1 MAGLGIAI
9 AFGVRLLLV
18 LLFLPFSALDKILN
32 FRGAVGQAGQI
43 TASRTLATGL
53 ILAGLTIEIVMSLG
67 ILTGIADR
75 AAAFVL
81 AGYCGVTAL
90 LWKQFWK
97 PGDFW
102 SGGKGRELFWDFLKN
117 FALAGGFLL
126 VTFGTTAGSVGVFF
140 ADPFASSR
148 PYDTPAKQQTGRTV
162 SDQDKP
168 SIPYWH
174 LWTDKDGVSRHTR
187 CAMTEFDKKSM
198 SPPAS
203 PQWQG
208 QKTHDGATV
217 FVTVQPVGWTGDWH
231 ENPKPQWII
240 PLSGRWFVEAMDGS
254 RVEMGPGEISF
265 GEDQNTRE
273 RDGKTGHYSG
283 TVGDEPAVLMIVQ
296 YDSPPTIDAAC
307 RFK

>member
-1 MAGLGIAI
+1 MAGLSIVI
-9 AFGVRLLLV
+9 AFSVRLLLV
-18 LLFLPFSALDKILN
+18 ALFLPFSALDKIVN
-32 FRGAVGQAGQI
+32 FRGAVGQASQI
-43 TASRTLATGL
+43 TASKALATGL
-53 ILAGLTIEIVMSLG
+53 ILAGLTVEIVMSLG

-75 AAAFVL
+75 AAGFVL

-102 SGGKGRELFWDFLKN
+102 AGGKGRELFWDFLKN

-126 VTFGTTAGSVGVFF
+126 VTFGTTAGSVGAFF

-148 PYDTPAKQQTGRTV
+148 PYDSQRTQQTGRTV

-168 SIPYWH
+168 NIPYWH
-174 LWTDKDGVSRHTR
+174 LWTDRDGVSRHTR
-187 CAMTEFDKKSM
+187 CVMTEFDKKSM

-265 GEDQNTRE
+265 GEDQNTKE
-273 RDGKTGHYSG
+273 RDGRKGHYSG

-296 YDSPPTIDAAC
+296 YDKPPTIDAAC